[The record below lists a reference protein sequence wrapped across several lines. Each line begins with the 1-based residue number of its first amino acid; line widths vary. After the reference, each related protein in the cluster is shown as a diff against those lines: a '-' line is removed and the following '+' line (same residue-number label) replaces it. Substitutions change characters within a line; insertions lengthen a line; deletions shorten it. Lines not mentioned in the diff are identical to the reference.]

1 MVSKVGRMLNR
12 NTKRGCVLLTTCA
25 AALISTGCRSMPGAN
40 MFGWRGEPSASALA
54 GSGPTT
60 TYPAPPSASATPEA
74 IASIAGGTSAPI
86 TPSGRGSGTAQVA
99 GFDVAPGYA
108 TPASNVSSTNMAA
121 AQANG
126 IYSGTKSAGFTAPP
140 VPKTTPSEY
149 KPSGYAFGSKT
160 LTPKP
165 ESPPISPAA
174 ISPAASANAPGSPS
188 TYAKA
193 SSYTPP
199 ASSFAAPATGFSPPA
214 TSSYTAPPPS
224 GSSGYTLPTDSPAV
238 AAITPPAASQ
248 SAASTAEEPANAFAP
263 PAATAPEFST
273 ASTSSAITAPI
284 NSTGD
289 STESS
294 GSGYTPGS
302 TGGSSGY
309 PSGSETPTTT
319 GSFYR

>member
-1 MVSKVGRMLNR
+1 MLNR

-40 MFGWRGEPSASALA
+40 MFGWRGEPSAEALA

-74 IASIAGGTSAPI
+74 IASIAGGTSAPS
-86 TPSGRGSGTAQVA
+86 TSSGRGSGTAQVA
-99 GFDVAPGYA
+99 GFDVSPGYA

-149 KPSGYAFGSKT
+149 KPSGYAFGSKAT
-160 LTPKP
+160 TPKP
-165 ESPPISPAA
+165 ESSPISTAA
-174 ISPAASANAPGSPS
+174 ISPASSTVPSSPS
-188 TYAKA
+188 SYAKA

-199 ASSFAAPATGFSPPA
+199 ASSFAPPASGFSPPA
-214 TSSYTAPPPS
+214 TSSFTAPPS
-224 GSSGYTLPTDSPAV
+224 TGSSGYTLPVDSPAV
-238 AAITPPAASQ
+238 AAITRPAASQ
-248 SAASTAEEPANAFAP
+248 SAASTAEESANAFAP
-263 PAATAPEFST
+263 PAAAAPEFST

-284 NSTGD
+284 TSTDDTSTDD
-289 STESS
+289 SSESS

-302 TGGSSGY
+302 TGNSSGY
-309 PSGSETPTTT
+309 PSGSVTPTTT